1 MAVLTYLFCYLLITF
16 TVEDDY
22 GQYNTLAMTNQMFI
36 NLIPYIIG
44 GVLVW
49 FIIAYFTNSS
59 IIKAATGARPL
70 ERKEN
75 KRIYNLVENLC
86 MSQGM
91 KMPKI
96 NIIDDDSLNAYASG
110 INEQTY
116 TVTLS
121 KGIIEKL
128 NDEELEGVI
137 AHELTHIRN
146 HDVRLLII
154 SIVFVGIFSMLAQIA
169 LRSVYY
175 SSWTRSRND
184 KNNGAILILV
194 LAMIVAAIGYF
205 FATLMRF
212 AISRKRE
219 YMADAGAA
227 EMTKN
232 PLALAS
238 ALRKISADP
247 DIEAV
252 EREDVAQLFIQ
263 HPGKQA
269 KSALSGLSGLF
280 ATHPPIEKRIAI
292 PWNNSNSDR
301 PLLYKKEH
309 QRPVT
314 AKYTGLHYIKSKQ
327 PTIYKDEL
335 CKSVQSIVKKSFETL
350 SFILCEICSDKHE
363 IILNHLYALYI
374 LSLPIVIFM

>member
-1 MAVLTYLFCYLLITF
+1 MQYVGIKTQQSRNNLRSGILLFLFPCLVAVLTYLFCFLLVVLT
-16 TVEDDY
+16 
-22 GQYNTLAMTNQMFI
+22 YNNNNAAYEEVNKWALTNQMFI
-36 NLIPYIIG
+36 EIIPYIIG
-44 GVLVW
+44 GVLIW
-49 FIIAYFTNSS
+49 FIIAYFANAS
-59 IIKAATGARPL
+59 IIKAATGAHPL

-75 KRIYNLVENLC
+75 KRVYNLVENLC

-91 KMPKI
+91 KMPQI
-96 NIIDDDSLNAYASG
+96 NIIEDESLNAYASG
-110 INEQTY
+110 INEKSY
-116 TVTLS
+116 AITLS
-121 KGIIEKL
+121 RGIIDKL
-128 NDEELEGVI
+128 DDEELKGVI
-137 AHELTHIRN
+137 AHELMHIRN
-146 HDVRLLII
+146 RDVRLLII

-175 SSWTRSRND
+175 SSWMRNRND
-184 KNNGAILILV
+184 KNNGAILVLL

-205 FATLMRF
+205 FATLMKF

-252 EREDVAQLFIQ
+252 KREDVAQLFIE

-280 ATHPPIEKRIAI
+280 STHPPIKKRIAI
-292 PWNNSNSDR
+292 
-301 PLLYKKEH
+301 L
-309 QRPVT
+309 
-314 AKYTGLHYIKSKQ
+314 
-327 PTIYKDEL
+327 
-335 CKSVQSIVKKSFETL
+335 
-350 SFILCEICSDKHE
+350 
-363 IILNHLYALYI
+363 
-374 LSLPIVIFM
+374 